1 MKKWHYPFLAFL
13 IVGTILILTESR
25 PEYRTERGN
34 IFGTEYKIT
43 YYHNRSLRDKIQ
55 ERLLKVDNSLSMFN
69 DSSTVSK
76 INRNIQIRP
85 DSMFTQVFLLSEYV
99 SRLTGGAFDIT
110 VAPLV
115 NAWGFGFKNAD
126 YVTAN
131 VIDSLMSFVGYR
143 LVKLCDGEIVK
154 SDSRVTLDFSAVA
167 KGFGVDMTAS
177 LLEEE
182 GVNNYMVE
190 IGGEIALKGVNS
202 KGEVWKIGVNTPIND
217 STGVNHGLQAILSL
231 SEKCLDRKSVV

>member
-182 GVNNYMVE
+182 GVN
-190 IGGEIALKGVNS
+190 
-202 KGEVWKIGVNTPIND
+202 KIGRASCRERV
-217 STGVNHGLQAILSL
+217 
-231 SEKCLDRKSVV
+231 